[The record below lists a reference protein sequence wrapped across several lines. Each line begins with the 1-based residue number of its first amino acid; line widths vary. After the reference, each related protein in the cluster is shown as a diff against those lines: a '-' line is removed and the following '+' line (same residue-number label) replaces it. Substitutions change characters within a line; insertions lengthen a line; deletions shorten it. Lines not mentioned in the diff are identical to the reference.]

1 MGTLDR
7 PSATIDATGSLA
19 SPPAAAPVEPA
30 RSPSGLTSPS
40 PAPGA
45 SPGFTLTQPAPSAV
59 EPAPLRDGL
68 SDIASLVNSL
78 PQEEAPSRPAP
89 AASAPDRPAERPRTA
104 PARAPAAT
112 RPAPARTTAPAHP
125 SRHWVQ
131 VAGGAN
137 RAALPAELARLR
149 AKAPELVNRTAWTT
163 PLNATNRLLVGPFP
177 SAREAQEFVNRLAER
192 DVAAFAW
199 TSPAGQEIHRL
210 TGR

>member
-1 MGTLDR
+1 M
-7 PSATIDATGSLA
+7 
-19 SPPAAAPVEPA
+19 
-30 RSPSGLTSPS
+30 
-40 PAPGA
+40 
-45 SPGFTLTQPAPSAV
+45 
-59 EPAPLRDGL
+59 
-68 SDIASLVNSL
+68 
-78 PQEEAPSRPAP
+78 
-89 AASAPDRPAERPRTA
+89 
-104 PARAPAAT
+104 
-112 RPAPARTTAPAHP
+112 
-125 SRHWVQ
+125 Q

-149 AKAPELVNRTAWTT
+149 AKAPELAGRTAWTT